1 MVTQA
6 KLDTLKILKKASKEN
21 DAPIWAKVADYVQKS
36 RSNQKIVN
44 LKKIDESTDDG
55 NAIIITG
62 KVLGTGNISHK
73 VSVSSF
79 SISNS
84 AAKKIKQSGG
94 EVLKFS
100 EMIKK
105 FPTGKGVKIIGW
117 TTSNWFK

>member
-6 KLDTLKILKKASKEN
+6 KVNTLKILKKASKEH
-21 DAPIWAKVADYVQKS
+21 DAPIWAKVADFVQKS

-44 LKKIDESTDDG
+44 LTKINQTTEDG
-55 NAIIITG
+55 NAIVITG

-73 VSVSSF
+73 VSISSF

-84 AAKKIKQSGG
+84 AAKKIIESGG

-100 EMIKK
+100 EMIEK
-105 FPTGKGVKIIGW
+105 FPTGKGVKIIG
-117 TTSNWFK
+117 

>member
-6 KLDTLKILKKASKEN
+6 KVNTLKILKKASKEN
-21 DAPIWAKVADYVQKS
+21 DAPIWAKVADFVQKS

-44 LKKIDESTDDG
+44 LTKINQTTEDG
-55 NAIIITG
+55 NAIVITG

-105 FPTGKGVKIIGW
+105 FPTGKGVKIIA
-117 TTSNWFK
+117 

>member
-6 KLDTLKILKKASKEN
+6 KVNTLKILKKASKEN
-21 DAPIWAKVADYVQKS
+21 DAPIWAKVADYAQKT

-44 LKKIDESTDDG
+44 LKKIDETTKDG

-84 AAKKIKQSGG
+84 VAKKIKESGG
-94 EVLKFS
+94 EVLNFS
-100 EMIKK
+100 EMIEK
-105 FPTGKGVKIIGW
+105 FPTGKGVKIIG
-117 TTSNWFK
+117 

>member
-1 MVTQA
+1 MVTHA
-6 KLDTLKILKKASKEN
+6 KVNTLKILKKASKEN
-21 DAPIWAKVADYVQKS
+21 DAPIWSKIADYVQKS

-44 LKKIDESTDDG
+44 LTKINETTEDG
-55 NAIIITG
+55 YAIIITG

-73 VSVSSF
+73 VLVSSF

-84 AAKKIKQSGG
+84 AAKKIKESGG

-105 FPTGKGVKIIGW
+105 FPTGKGVKIIG
-117 TTSNWFK
+117 

>member
-6 KLDTLKILKKASKEN
+6 KVNTLKILKKASKEN

-44 LKKIDESTDDG
+44 LTKINETTEDG

-73 VSVSSF
+73 ILVSSF

-84 AAKKIKQSGG
+84 AAKKIKDSGG

-100 EMIKK
+100 EMVEK
-105 FPTGKGVKIIGW
+105 FPTGKGVKIIG
-117 TTSNWFK
+117 

>member
-6 KLDTLKILKKASKEN
+6 KVNTLKILKKASKEN

-44 LKKIDESTDDG
+44 LTRIDQTTEDG
-55 NAIIITG
+55 NAIVITG

-73 VSVSSF
+73 ISISSF

-84 AAKKIKQSGG
+84 AAKKIKESGG

-100 EMIKK
+100 EMIEK
-105 FPTGKGVKIIGW
+105 FPTGKGVKIIG
-117 TTSNWFK
+117 

>member
-6 KLDTLKILKKASKEN
+6 KVNMLKTLKKASKEN

-44 LKKIDESTDDG
+44 LTKIDQTTEDG
-55 NAIIITG
+55 NAIVITG

-73 VSVSSF
+73 ISISSF

-84 AAKKIKQSGG
+84 AAKKIKESGG

-100 EMIKK
+100 EMIEK
-105 FPTGKGVKIIGW
+105 FPTGKGVKIIG
-117 TTSNWFK
+117 

>member
-6 KLDTLKILKKASKEN
+6 KIDMLKVLKKASKEN
-21 DAPIWAKVADYVQKS
+21 DAPIWAKVADYAQKS

-44 LKKIDESTDDG
+44 LKKIDESTEDG

-62 KVLGTGNISHK
+62 KVLGTGKISHK

-105 FPTGKGVKIIGW
+105 FPTGKGVKIIA
-117 TTSNWFK
+117 

>member
-1 MVTQA
+1 MVTQG
-6 KLDTLKILKKASKEN
+6 KIDTLKILKKASKDNE
-21 DAPIWAKVADYVQKS
+21 APIWAKIADYAQKS

-44 LKKIDESTDDG
+44 LKKIDESTEDG

-73 VSVSSF
+73 VSISSF

-84 AAKKIKQSGG
+84 AAQKIKQSGG

-100 EMIKK
+100 EMIEK
-105 FPTGKGVKIIGW
+105 FPTGKGVKIIG
-117 TTSNWFK
+117 